1 MEKRIKRL
9 EKCFFLTLGVLGAAS
24 LTGCAE
30 DVSALFGS
38 DGTAV
43 EVVPSFSQ
51 REKVI
56 TRGADNL
63 DNGTS
68 GFSNTSAGVCVKVD
82 QNDNNYQRYQYTI
95 KTGGKAVT
103 PPASGP
109 TFPSGGTSVN
119 VYGWYP
125 YNSGNTSFTIQ
136 GDQKSDAN
144 YCLSDL
150 MLADK
155 AVCSRNL
162 STGVV
167 TAAALSFRHVMAKV
181 KVVLNPQSGITV
193 SAVKLKNVLPTV
205 NINESNVS
213 ALTVGSASGTATDVI
228 LLSGGSITSS
238 STTTEKTL
246 CGVFPEQTFTSD
258 FLVVT
263 AKTSTGSNT
272 DITYSFTGAGKTF
285 ENNNEYVV
293 NLSIS
298 PQSLEEN
305 EVSLEEWQTAGNNP
319 VNISGGGGKAP
330 TLGETTKTL
339 KYGVNGTFSV
349 SGPSGATAW
358 TAITSNSSIA
368 TASVS
373 SGTVT
378 VTPTGIGSCD
388 IFVYPTSGVTSAFST
403 ASCAVTVNK
412 GDAALTLNKT
422 SLTISGLNTTETFT
436 VTRQEAAGT
445 ITAVS
450 SNTSVATTSVA
461 YSGNVATVT
470 VTGKAVG
477 SSNIT
482 VTKDDGTL
490 YGPYTTTDKVVAVT
504 VKGYPITPANS
515 KVGDII
521 ASDGKAYAALADLP
535 SGVTAVAIVAYKG
548 DGESSTG
555 TDSYNHGLAL
565 SMEDLTSGA
574 DTQWRSSGSG
584 TDLAVQYTSITSEC
598 LADLNGLTY
607 TNVLI
612 GKGAN
617 YPAAQKISDYRTSCS
632 VPSGCSDWFLPTI
645 GQWNLILKGLTN
657 SSTNLSTSTNNTYKG
672 SNINTILEG
681 FGGASARMKSDSGYF
696 WSSTETNTDRAWDM
710 YFNGGNADH
719 DGKAY
724 KTSVRAVLAF

>member
-9 EKCFFLTLGVLGAAS
+9 GKCFFLTLGVLGAAS

-51 REKVI
+51 REKII

-68 GFSNTSAGVCVKVD
+68 GFSNTSAGVCIKVD
-82 QNDNNYQRYQYTI
+82 QNDNNYQRYQYTVAS
-95 KTGGKAVT
+95 GGKAVT

-205 NINESNVS
+205 SINESNVS
-213 ALTVGSASGTATDVI
+213 ALTVGSASGDAIEVT

-246 CGVFPEQTFTSD
+246 CGVFPEQTFTSA

-285 ENNNEYVV
+285 EKNNEYVV

-305 EVSLEEWQTAGNNP
+305 EVSLEEWQSAGNNP
-319 VNISGGGGKAP
+319 VNIGGGGGLELQTSASGNNGYVTIAP
-330 TLGETTKTL
+330 ISDQAYTSSAITPKP
-339 KYGVNGTFSV
+339 SV
-349 SGPSGATAW
+349 SVKINNVSIPLTEGTDFDYSYANNTNAGVATV
-358 TAITSNSSIA
+358 
-368 TASVS
+368 SVTGKGIF
-373 SGTVT
+373 SGTVST
-378 VTPTGIGSCD
+378 NFNISACQGSD
-388 IFVYPTSGVTSAFST
+388 IST
-403 ASCAVTVNK
+403 A
-412 GDAALTLNKT
+412 
-422 SLTISGLNTTETFT
+422 
-436 VTRQEAAGT
+436 
-445 ITAVS
+445 
-450 SNTSVATTSVA
+450 
-461 YSGNVATVT
+461 
-470 VTGKAVG
+470 AVG
-477 SSNIT
+477 SIICSHGKVHAATYDN
-482 VTKDDGTL
+482 L
-490 YGPYTTTDKVVAVT
+490 TTCGGHK
-504 VKGYPITPANS
+504 
-515 KVGDII
+515 
-521 ASDGKAYAALADLP
+521 
-535 SGVTAVAIVAYKG
+535 VAIVAYLGTAGTADK
-548 DGESSTG
+548 SSG
-555 TDSYNHGLAL
+555 SSSYKGLAL
-565 SMEDLTSGA
+565 AITDVGGAPASTFQWYTTNSGRCITNAQSITWSTAANTTNATSLGWMTGIQNTNRLA
-574 DTQWRSSGSG
+574 EAKCDEGHVHAAAQAAVGYESTDPHPSG
-584 TDLAVQYTSITSEC
+584 TSQ
-598 LADLNGLTY
+598 
-607 TNVLI
+607 
-612 GKGAN
+612 
-617 YPAAQKISDYRTSCS
+617 
-632 VPSGCSDWFLPTI
+632 WFLPTMA
-645 GQWNLILKGLTN
+645 QWKLMLESIRKNMSSGDTYSLSN
-657 SSTNLSTSTNNTYKG
+657 SNQDAFKSTAFQSW
-672 SNINTILEG
+672 
-681 FGGASARMKSDSGYF
+681 FDARGGKNFEAGPY
-696 WSSTETNTDRAWDM
+696 WSSVEYSGDYAWDM
-710 YFNGGNADH
+710 FFDGGRAGSNVKYSD
-719 DGKAY
+719 Y
-724 KTSVRAVLAF
+724 RVRPVLAF